1 MNKKKRYT
9 VMALSALLMA
19 SAMPHFTFAHA
30 LAAQSA
36 AAEQV
41 DNAKPWTFWYWMY
54 GAVSKAGIHADL
66 VGMKNVGL
74 GGTYLMPIRGVDER
88 PEYKGEAR
96 QLSPK
101 FWEMVDYSLQ
111 QADSLGLDM
120 GIHICDGFALA
131 GNPSILPEESMQ
143 KVVWTDTI
151 MNGGKK
157 LESMMLRQPESYKD
171 GKLQPAGSLGGYYED
186 IAAFAIRQ
194 KEVPQVFK
202 PVKIEHTEGVT
213 TNKGYYLASKPSS
226 ITYTFA
232 KPVTVRSMTVK
243 PNGNNVQ
250 SQRLLVQA
258 SDDGVNFR
266 DVKQLVPPRQG
277 WQNTQRDYTF
287 SIPTTTARYFRF
299 YWTPEGTE
307 PGAEDMDAAKWK
319 PLLKLESVSLSNQP
333 MINQYEG
340 KSGAIWR
347 IEADASATSETF
359 PMTDVVRLKMD
370 GDRVVG
376 AIVNGSVVNKLP
388 KGTWRLLRMGHTSTG
403 QTNETA
409 GDGKGLEIDKFS
421 PSAVKKLFASWYELF
436 LKRPH
441 ADVVKYL
448 HIDSWECGS
457 QNWGYQFAEEFKARR
472 GYDLVPYLPVMAG
485 VPLESATKYEQVLKD
500 IRLTI
505 NDLVNEK
512 FFKTFTELAR
522 EYDLKVSHESIAPTF
537 PADGLQHYQYADHP
551 MGEYWLNSPTHD
563 KPNDMLDAIS
573 GAHIY
578 HKNIVQA
585 EGFTEVRGVWN
596 ETPVMLKPMLDRN
609 LALGM
614 NKLFFHVTAHNP
626 WLDRKPGMTLDGIGL
641 FFQRDNT
648 WYPEARGFVDYVT
661 MCQRWLQQGRPV
673 VDIAVFTGEDIPSRS
688 LTPDKLVPM
697 LPGVFGAERVA
708 SEKKRMAN
716 EGIPMEE
723 SPVKVVHSANIID
736 LKDWCNA
743 LHGYKYDSMN
753 KDALLR
759 WNVDEEARANHPDK
773 QNYRILVVPQQQLSA
788 EVKAKIEQ
796 LREAGIVI
804 IDKPYEASDFSKYG
818 ISPDVILP
826 ENMDY
831 AHRYVWSLQEKKD
844 IYFLTNQED
853 KERKVTATFRTP
865 TTALRQVVNLSLPAY
880 GSAFVILSDKDGV
893 KVINQSGREMKN
905 DEGFDFTEEYPREQ
919 VLDGKW
925 NVHFDDIRQD
935 RTVSL
940 PFDWSKADN
949 EKMKYYS
956 GHATFTTSFDWQ
968 VETAKEGSS
977 SKKDKAEQSAKS
989 AEGYVKICLGKVGD
1003 LARVSVNGKTCGYA
1017 WTYPYE
1023 VYVPKSALLQ
1033 GKNTLQVVVAN
1044 TWHNALQGAD
1054 EGKAPFSGIWT
1065 NAKFRTKSKDLLPA
1079 GLFSPVKIMY

>member
-1 MNKKKRYT
+1 M
-9 VMALSALLMA
+9 MALSALLGV
-19 SAMPHFTFAHA
+19 SAMPHFVFAET
-30 LAAQSA
+30 LAAQVA
-36 AAEQV
+36 AAENR
-41 DNAKPWTFWYWMY
+41 DDSKPWTFWYWMY

-88 PEYKGEAR
+88 PEFKGEAR

-111 QADSLGLDM
+111 QADSLGLDL

-143 KVVWTDTI
+143 KVVWTDIIISGTKI
-151 MNGGKK
+151 LG
-157 LESMMLRQPESYKD
+157 LQLLRPESYKD
-171 GKLQPAGSLGGYYED
+171 GKLQPSGSEGGYYED
-186 IAAFAIRQ
+186 IAAFAIRCQ
-194 KEVPQVFK
+194 EPPRRFK
-202 PVKIEHTEGVT
+202 PTQITCSEGIS
-213 TNKGYYLASKPSS
+213 TNKGYYLASKPSN
-226 ITYTFA
+226 ITYTFD
-232 KPVTVRSMTVK
+232 KPITVRSMQVV

-250 SQRLLVQA
+250 SQRLLVQV
-258 SDDGVNFR
+258 SDDGVNYR

-277 WQNTQRDYTF
+277 WQNTQYNYTF
-287 SIPTTTARYFRF
+287 SLPTTTARYFRF
-299 YWTPEGTE
+299 AWTPEGTE

-319 PLLKLESVSLSNQP
+319 PLLKLENVILSNQP

-340 KSGAIWR
+340 KSGAVWR
-347 IEADASATSETF
+347 IDTDATVQSEVVG
-359 PMTDVVRLKMD
+359 MGDVVRLKLED
-370 GDRVVG
+370 GKVVAATQDG
-376 AIVNGSVVNKLP
+376 KELKKLP

-403 QTNETA
+403 QTNATG
-409 GDGKGLEIDKFS
+409 GDGKGLEVDKFS
-421 PSAVKKLFASWYELF
+421 PAATQKLFASWYELF

-441 ADVVKYL
+441 ADAIKYL

-457 QNWGYQFAEEFKARR
+457 QNWGHRFAEEFKARR

-485 VPLESATKYEQVLKD
+485 VPLESATRYEQVLKD

-512 FFKTFTELAR
+512 FFKTLTELAH

-578 HKNIVQA
+578 HKNIIQA

-596 ETPVMLKPMLDRN
+596 ETPAMLKPMLDRN

-626 WLDRKPGMTLDGIGL
+626 WMDRKPGMTLDGIGL

-661 MCQRWLQQGRPV
+661 MCQQWLQQGRPV
-673 VDIAVFTGEDIPSRS
+673 VDIAVFTGEDIPSRA

-708 SEKKRMAN
+708 SEKKRLAN
-716 EGIPMEE
+716 VGIPMEE
-723 SPVKVVHSANIID
+723 SPVKVVHSANILD

-753 KDALLR
+753 KDALLH
-759 WNVDEEARANHPDK
+759 WNVEEGARGNAPGRQD
-773 QNYRILVVPQQQLSA
+773 YRVLVVPQQQLSA

-796 LREAGIVI
+796 LREAGIII
-804 IDKPYEASDFSKYG
+804 IDTPYEASDFSQYG

-826 ENMDY
+826 AHMDY
-831 AHRYVWSLQEKKD
+831 AHRHVWNPQERKD

-853 KERKVTATFRTP
+853 KERDITATFRTP
-865 TTALRQVVNLSLPAY
+865 NAALRQVVNLSLPGY
-880 GSAFVILSDKDGV
+880 GSAFVILSDKEGV
-893 KVINQSGREMKN
+893 KVINQSGKMLKN
-905 DEGFDFTEEYPREQ
+905 DDGLDFTEDYPQEQ

-925 NVHFDDIRQD
+925 NVHFDDIQQD
-935 RTVSL
+935 RTVTL
-940 PFDWSKADN
+940 PFDWSKADD

-956 GHATFTTSFDWQ
+956 GHATFTTTFDWQ
-968 VETAKEGSS
+968 GKNAKETEA
-977 SKKDKAEQSAKS
+977 SKQDKASMQDKVSDKKP
-989 AEGYVKICLGKVGD
+989 AEDYVKICLGKVGD
-1003 LARVSVNGKTCGYA
+1003 VARVSVNGKQYGYA

-1023 VYVPKSALLQ
+1023 VYVPKSALQ
-1033 GKNTLQVVVAN
+1033 HGKNTLQVVVAN

-1054 EGKAPFSGIWT
+1054 EGKAPFAGIWT
-1065 NAKFRTKSKDLLPA
+1065 NAKYRTKSKELLPA
-1079 GLFSPVKIMY
+1079 GLFSPVIIKY

>member
-1 MNKKKRYT
+1 MNKKRRYT
-9 VMALSALLMA
+9 VMALSTLLMV
-19 SAMPHFTFAHA
+19 SAMPHITFAET
-30 LAAQSA
+30 LAAQVTA
-36 AAEQV
+36 TAQE
-41 DNAKPWTFWYWMY
+41 DEAKPWTFWYWMY

-88 PEYKGEAR
+88 PEFKGEAR

-111 QADSLGLDM
+111 QADSLGLGM

-131 GNPSILPEESMQ
+131 GSPSIRPEESMQ
-143 KVVWTDTI
+143 KVVWTDSVISGTKI
-151 MNGGKK
+151 LG
-157 LESMMLRQPESYKD
+157 LQLLRPESYKD
-171 GKLQPAGSLGGYYED
+171 GKLQPSGSEGGYYED
-186 IAAFAIRQ
+186 IAAFAIRCQ
-194 KEVPQVFK
+194 EQPRRFK
-202 PVKIEHTEGVT
+202 PAKIDCSEGIST
-213 TNKGYYLASKPSS
+213 TKGYYLASMPSS
-226 ITYTFA
+226 ITYTFD
-232 KPVTVRSMTVK
+232 KPITVRSMQVI

-258 SDDGVNFR
+258 SDDGVNYR
-266 DVKQLVPPRQG
+266 DIKQLVPPRQG
-277 WQNTQRDYTF
+277 WQNTLCNYTF

-299 YWTPEGTE
+299 AWTPEGTE

-319 PLLKLESVSLSNQP
+319 PLLKLENVILSNLP

-347 IEADASATSETF
+347 IDTDTTALAEVVG
-359 PMTDVVRLKMD
+359 MGDVVRLKLED
-370 GDRVVG
+370 GKVVAATQDG
-376 AIVNGSVVNKLP
+376 KELKKMP

-403 QTNETA
+403 QTNATA
-409 GDGKGLEIDKFS
+409 GDGKGLEVDKFS
-421 PSAVKKLFASWYELF
+421 SEATQKLFASWYELF
-436 LKRPH
+436 LKRPY
-441 ADVVKYL
+441 ADVIKYL

-457 QNWGYQFAEEFKARR
+457 QNWGSRFAEEFKARR
-472 GYDLVPYLPVMAG
+472 GYDLIPYLPVMAG
-485 VPLESATKYEQVLKD
+485 VPLESTARYEQVLKD

-512 FFKTFTELAR
+512 FFKTLTDLAH

-578 HKNIVQA
+578 RKNIIQA
-585 EGFTEVRGVWN
+585 EGFTEVRGVWD
-596 ETPVMLKPMLDRN
+596 ETPAMLKPMLDRN

-626 WLDRKPGMTLDGIGL
+626 WMDRKPGMTLDGIGL

-661 MCQRWLQQGRPV
+661 MCQKWLQQGRPV
-673 VDIAVFTGEDIPSRS
+673 VDIAVFTGEDIPSRA

-708 SEKKRMAN
+708 SEKKRIAN
-716 EGIPMEE
+716 EGVPMEE
-723 SPVKVVHSANIID
+723 SPVKVVHSANILD

-753 KDALLR
+753 KDALLS
-759 WNVDEEARANHPDK
+759 WNVDDEIGGKLAGRQD
-773 QNYRILVVPQQQLSA
+773 YRILVVPQQQLST

-796 LREAGIVI
+796 LREAGVVV
-804 IDKPYEASDFSKYG
+804 IDKPYEASDFTKLG
-818 ISPDVILP
+818 VSPDVVLP
-826 ENMDY
+826 EHMDY
-831 AHRYVWSLQEKKD
+831 AHRYVWSQQERKD
-844 IYFLTNQED
+844 IYFLTNQEGQ
-853 KERKVTATFRTP
+853 ERKITATFRTQNI
-865 TTALRQVVNLSLPAY
+865 ALRQVVKFSLPAY
-880 GSAFVILSDKDGV
+880 GSAFVILSDREGV
-893 KVINQSGREMKN
+893 KVVNQSGMSLQS
-905 DEGFDFTEEYPREQ
+905 DDGLDFSESYSQEQ
-919 VLDGKW
+919 VLEGKW

-935 RTVSL
+935 RSVTL
-940 PFDWSKADN
+940 PYDWSKDEN
-949 EKMKYYS
+949 EKARYYS
-956 GHATFTTSFDWQ
+956 GHATFTSSFDWL
-968 VETAKEGSS
+968 EDD
-977 SKKDKAEQSAKS
+977 SK
-989 AEGYVKICLGKVGD
+989 GYVKICLGKVGD
-1003 LARVSVNGKTCGYA
+1003 VACVSVNGKVYGYA

-1023 VYVPKSALLQ
+1023 IYVPKTALLH

-1044 TWHNALQGAD
+1044 TWHNALFGAD
-1054 EGKAPFSGIWT
+1054 EGKAPFAGIWT
-1065 NAKFRTKSKDLLPA
+1065 NAKYRTKSKELLPA
-1079 GLFSPVKIMY
+1079 GLFAPVKIVY

>member
-1 MNKKKRYT
+1 MSKKKRYT

-19 SAMPHFTFAHA
+19 SAMPRFTFAST
-30 LAAQSA
+30 LAAQA
-36 AAEQV
+36 AAEQME
-41 DNAKPWTFWYWMY
+41 NQAKPWTFWYWMY

-74 GGTYLMPIRGVDER
+74 GGTYLMPIRGVAER
-88 PEYKGEAR
+88 PEFHGEAR

-143 KVVWTDTI
+143 QVVWTDSI
-151 MNGGKK
+151 VNGTKILG
-157 LESMMLRQPESYKD
+157 LQLLRPESYKG
-171 GKLQPAGSLGGYYED
+171 GKLQPIGSEGGYYED
-186 IAAFAIRQ
+186 IAAFAIRCQ
-194 KEVPQVFK
+194 EAPRYFK
-202 PVKIEHTEGVT
+202 PTKIDCSEGVS
-213 TNKGYYLASKPSS
+213 TNKGYYLASKPST
-226 ITYTFA
+226 ITYTFD
-232 KPVTVRSMTVK
+232 KPVTVRSMHVV

-258 SDDGVNFR
+258 SDDGVNYR
-266 DVKQLVPPRQG
+266 EVKQLVPSRQG
-277 WQNTQRDYTF
+277 WQNTQRNYTF
-287 SIPTTTARYFRF
+287 SLPTTTARYFRF
-299 YWTPEGTE
+299 AWTPAGTE

-319 PLLKLESVSLSNQP
+319 PLLKLENVILSNLP

-340 KSGAIWR
+340 KSGGVWR
-347 IEADASATSETF
+347 IDADATASSEVVG
-359 PMTDVVRLKMD
+359 MSDVVRLKLEGGKVVAATQD
-370 GDRVVG
+370 GKELK
-376 AIVNGSVVNKLP
+376 KLP

-403 QTNETA
+403 QTNATA
-409 GDGKGLEIDKFS
+409 GDGKGLEVDKFS
-421 PSAVKKLFASWYELF
+421 STAAQKLFASWYELF

-441 ADVVKYL
+441 ADVIKYL

-457 QNWGYQFAEEFKARR
+457 QNWGYRFAEEFKSRR
-472 GYDLVPYLPVMAG
+472 GYDLLPYLPVMAG
-485 VPLESATKYEQVLKD
+485 VPLESVARYEQVLKD

-512 FFKTFTELAR
+512 FFKTFTELAH

-596 ETPVMLKPMLDRN
+596 ETPAMLKPMLDRN

-626 WLDRKPGMTLDGIGL
+626 WMDRKPGMTLDGIGL

-661 MCQRWLQQGRPV
+661 MCQKWLQQGRPV

-688 LTPDKLVPM
+688 LTPDKLVSM

-723 SPVKVVHSANIID
+723 SPVKVVHSANILD

-759 WNVDEEARANHPDK
+759 WRVNDEARGNQSGRQD
-773 QNYRILVVPQQQLSA
+773 YRILVVPQQQLSA

-796 LREAGIVI
+796 LREAGIII
-804 IDKPYEASDFSKYG
+804 IDTPYEAGDFSKYG
-818 ISPDVILP
+818 ISPDVVLP
-826 ENMDY
+826 DHMDY
-831 AHRYVWSLQEKKD
+831 AHRQVWNPQERKD

-853 KERKVTATFRTP
+853 KARDIVATFRTQNA
-865 TTALRQVVNLSLPAY
+865 ALRQVVNLSLPAY
-880 GSAFVILSDKDGV
+880 GSAFVIMSDKEGV
-893 KVINQSGREMKN
+893 KVFNQSGMELKN
-905 DEGFDFTEEYPREQ
+905 DEDLDFKEKYKQEQ

-925 NVHFDDIRQD
+925 NVRFDDIQQE
-935 RTVSL
+935 RTVAL
-940 PFDWSKADN
+940 PFDWSKVDD

-968 VETAKEGSS
+968 AENVKESQA
-977 SKKDKAEQSAKS
+977 SKKSKVVQLTKS
-989 AEGYVKICLGKVGD
+989 TENYVKICLGKVGD
-1003 LARVSVNGKTCGYA
+1003 VARVAVNGKTYGYA

-1023 VYVPKSALLQ
+1023 VYVPKSALQQ

-1054 EGKAPFSGIWT
+1054 EGKAPFAGIWT
-1065 NAKFRTKSKDLLPA
+1065 NAKYRTKSKDLLPA
-1079 GLFSPVKIMY
+1079 GLFAPVIIKY